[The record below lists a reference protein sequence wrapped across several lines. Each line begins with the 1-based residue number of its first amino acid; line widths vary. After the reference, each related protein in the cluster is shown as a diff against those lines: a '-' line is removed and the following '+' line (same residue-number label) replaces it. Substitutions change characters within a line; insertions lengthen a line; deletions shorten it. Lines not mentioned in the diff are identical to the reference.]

1 MELIE
6 YHQFSIIQDGYDKFY
21 VARMECIVLFNQI
34 KETQKSSLIWN
45 ELCSVF
51 KNWKYICQTNLP
63 NDKNNSHLHLPN
75 WIFHN
80 FQVLWMDIQNNFL
93 IQTSFQKISFLKGIF
108 RGYWSNGCGIQKS
121 PHSRFN
127 SIFHNTL
134 LKNSGNIIKLHTA
147 YHLSFKTEYLCYPQQ
162 KTKIHT
168 HYTYNITATKK
179 YN

>member
-1 MELIE
+1 MINFMWLGWNALC
-6 YHQFSIIQDGYDKFY
+6 YSIKLRKLKNQ
-21 VARMECIVLFNQI
+21 VLFGTNCVQYSRI
-34 KETQKSSLIWN
+34 GIIFAKLIFQM
-45 ELCSVF
+45 V
-51 KNWKYICQTNLP
+51 
-63 NDKNNSHLHLPN
+63 KNNSHLHLPN